1 MSIGYA
7 CLGVGIPNTS
17 FRTCIQ
23 KNAIPE
29 NLYDIIG
36 SNLEALYHLLEYN
49 RKKGI
54 QLFRISSDLIPFG
67 SSHVNTLDWSRDF
80 KQEWEKL
87 GALIEESDFRIS
99 MHPGQYTVIN
109 SPRTE
114 VVDRAVEDLIYHEKV
129 LSNLSTNSKHKIILH
144 IGGAYGD
151 KPLAMERFSRNYQ
164 KLPATVKARLVIEN
178 DDRIYNIEEVL
189 SLGENLGIPVVFD
202 NLHHRVNPPKEEKS
216 ENYWIG
222 RAGESWGEKDGN
234 QKIHYSQENPQK
246 RRGAHSETINLDEF
260 LSFYKGLDLPRPDI
274 MLEVKDKNLSA
285 VKSINGTSVDGKI
298 GVLEEEWALYKYNIL
313 EHSPAIYQE
322 IRNLLKDKT
331 KYPVEDFYKLIDT
344 GMAAEGNM
352 GTQINV
358 LQHVWGYFK
367 DKASEKE
374 KMSMSKWM
382 EDFKMGKVS
391 ISFIKKKLSRLALK
405 YEETYLSNS
414 YFFVL

>member
-7 CLGVGIPNTS
+7 CLGIGIPKTS
-17 FRTCIQ
+17 FRSCIQ
-23 KNAIPE
+23 KNASPE
-29 NLYDIIG
+29 NLHEVIG
-36 SNLEALYHLLEYN
+36 SNLEALYNLLEYN
-49 RKKGI
+49 KKKGI

-80 KQEWEKL
+80 RQEWEKL
-87 GALIEESDFRIS
+87 GILIESSNFRVS

-109 SPRTE
+109 SPRPE
-114 VVDRAVEDLIYHEKV
+114 VVERAVEDLIYHEKV
-129 LSNLSTNSKHKIILH
+129 LSNLSTNSSHKIILH

-151 KPLAMERFSRNYQ
+151 KPLAIERFSQNYE
-164 KLPATVKARLVIEN
+164 KLPDLVKARLVIEN
-178 DDRIYNIEEVL
+178 DDRIYNIQEVL
-189 SLGENLGIPVVFD
+189 SLGEDLGIPVVFD
-202 NLHHRVNPPKEEKS
+202 NLHHRVNPPLEKKS
-216 ENYWIG
+216 ESHWIR
-222 RAGESWGEKDGN
+222 RAGDSWGDKDGH
-234 QKIHYSQENPQK
+234 QKIHYSQENQQK

-322 IRNLLKDKT
+322 IRNLLKDKA
-331 KYPVEDFYKLIDT
+331 KYPVEDFYKLIDS
-344 GMAAEGNM
+344 GMAVEGNM
-352 GTQINV
+352 GTQINA

-374 KMSMSKWM
+374 KMSMTKWT
-382 EDFKMGKVS
+382 EDFKKGKVS
-391 ISFIKKKLSRLALK
+391 ISFMKKKLSRLALK